1 MWHGDYFYLLSNLIM
16 KDFRVRYR
24 NMSLGVFWSLLN
36 PLVMMSVL
44 TFVSTR
50 VLQYSSKSP
59 YPLVILCGLIPFN
72 FFSLA
77 WINATNS
84 LIDNMAL
91 IKRVAIPREIIPIA
105 TVLANCVHLGVQLLL
120 LITLVLIFGK
130 GPNIY
135 WLWLPVVW
143 GLDILFVCGIGLVS
157 SALDV
162 YVRDIRY
169 VVESANMV
177 LFWLVPIFY
186 PFESVSQR
194 YREIYQLNPIAALVL
209 AMRNI
214 LLEGIAPPPSLLY
227 KLLAISVAAFAIGL
241 LSFRK
246 LKSGFYNHL

>member
-1 MWHGDYFYLLSNLIM
+1 
-16 KDFRVRYR
+16 
-24 NMSLGVFWSLLN
+24 
-36 PLVMMSVL
+36 
-44 TFVSTR
+44 
-50 VLQYSSKSP
+50 
-59 YPLVILCGLIPFN
+59 
-72 FFSLA
+72 
-77 WINATNS
+77 
-84 LIDNMAL
+84 
-91 IKRVAIPREIIPIA
+91 
-105 TVLANCVHLGVQLLL
+105 
-120 LITLVLIFGK
+120 
-130 GPNIY
+130 
-135 WLWLPVVW
+135 VW